1 MIFARP
7 YVTGW
12 NPITIMIIKIHDC
25 NKTFPRHIE
34 SSLRLHTSLTRPV
47 CNLWPTHIHPFWSIY
62 ESGLNRYVPC
72 DIILTSLKS
81 IYTGYFD
88 QLYRIATKNLYLSL
102 KIIEYIFYKIVHSS
116 KYLEETRALVIWK
129 IVYCFMNYESTYKIL
144 PLKVRF
150 ISKRLSVFFLFIFT

>member
-1 MIFARP
+1 MTEQFITYRNGSSDHTGYLYDPMQPFGCIESLVNKPWAPCMIFARP

-12 NPITIMIIKIHDC
+12 NPITIMILKIHDC

-72 DIILTSLKS
+72 DIILTRSKP

-88 QLYRIATKNLYLSL
+88 RLYRIATKNLYLIL
-102 KIIEYIFYKIVHSS
+102 RIIEHIF
-116 KYLEETRALVIWK
+116 L
-129 IVYCFMNYESTYKIL
+129 
-144 PLKVRF
+144 
-150 ISKRLSVFFLFIFT
+150 